1 MMTMTLKQIKRCR
14 TSTSRS
20 HCTPISWSSGKM
32 HGLLL
37 RKKGGGLEFSDD
49 WRNANENDWPASCIE
64 HWAQCPVSSN
74 HQEKQKPAHVWYF
87 DGEDNGEDG
96 GNGDGH
102 FQEHEIDSQQVQ
114 NFFQEFQIIKISQE
128 CDSRRSGAFCDQ
140 PICS

>member
-1 MMTMTLKQIKRCR
+1 
-14 TSTSRS
+14 
-20 HCTPISWSSGKM
+20 M

-96 GNGDGH
+96 G
-102 FQEHEIDSQQVQ
+102 EMVMV
-114 NFFQEFQIIKISQE
+114 ISRNMKSILNKFRTF
-128 CDSRRSGAFCDQ
+128 SRSFK
-140 PICS
+140 